1 MTGLENLKKVAS
13 VPENF
18 CQWCVRTSRLPDNP
32 LSHVSKLRE
41 QVDVRHERRA
51 LADAELAKLID
62 SAEKSTE
69 IVRELAGPDR
79 AMLYRF
85 AVGTGLRASEIASL
99 KTDSLLLGQEPPVVI
114 VEAAYSKRRQRDEQP
129 IPTWLAER
137 LRVWL
142 AKRPGQPMLWVDP
155 QVLWP
160 GSWRRHAAEMLR
172 ADLEAAEIDYR
183 DAAGRVFDFH
193 ALRHQYVS
201 DLADA
206 GVHPRVAQ
214 SLARHSS
221 IELTMKRYTHVAMH
235 NVVGALESLQEPI
248 APVGTTLRATGNRS
262 TIGIG

>member
-1 MTGLENLKKVAS
+1 
-13 VPENF
+13 
-18 CQWCVRTSRLPDNP
+18 VRTSRLPDNP
-32 LSHVSKLRE
+32 LAHVSKLRE
-41 QVDVRHERRA
+41 QVDVRHERHT
-51 LADAELAKLID
+51 LTEAELAKLID
-62 SAEKSTE
+62 TAEQSTE
-69 IVRELAGPDR
+69 IVREPAGRDR

-114 VEAAYSKRRQRDEQP
+114 VEAAYSKRRQREEQP

-142 AKRPGQPMLWVDP
+142 AKRPGQPLLSVDP

-172 ADLEAAEIDYR
+172 EDLEVAEIDYR
-183 DAAGRVFDFH
+183 DDAGRVFDFH

-201 DLADA
+201 DLAAA
-206 GVHPRVAQ
+206 GAHPRVAQ
-214 SLARHSS
+214 GLARHST

-235 NVVGALESLQEPI
+235 DVVGAVESLPEPI
-248 APVGTTLRATGNRS
+248 AATGTTLRASVTVD
-262 TIGIG
+262 